1 MGFIRP
7 AFAGGHF
14 LKIPPD
20 SSILKRAANVN
31 FWQAWGSECGQ
42 KWKQHRA
49 EAEIENGLAD
59 DKR

>member
-31 FWQAWGSECGQ
+31 FWQSWAQSVV
-42 KWKQHRA
+42 KN
-49 EAEIENGLAD
+49 ENNTE
-59 DKR
+59 